1 MKFDFI
7 IKVVLKEKLII
18 TELEGLSLNMLNNI
32 EKFAKPYLNAEVVLF
47 LMNKLRNRDLKFLS
61 FAKTDLINKTI
72 EFNVTKLIIFT
83 LVEYNNLILEKLAPS
98 GLIVTKID

>member
-7 IKVVLKEKLII
+7 RKVVLKEKLIL
-18 TELEGLSLNMLNNI
+18 TEAGGLSLNILNNI
-32 EKFAKPYLNAEVVLF
+32 EKFAKSYLNTEVVLF
-47 LMNKLRNRDLKFLS
+47 LMNKLRNGDLKFLC

-72 EFNVTKLIIFT
+72 EFDATKLIIFT

-98 GLIVTKID
+98 GLIITKID